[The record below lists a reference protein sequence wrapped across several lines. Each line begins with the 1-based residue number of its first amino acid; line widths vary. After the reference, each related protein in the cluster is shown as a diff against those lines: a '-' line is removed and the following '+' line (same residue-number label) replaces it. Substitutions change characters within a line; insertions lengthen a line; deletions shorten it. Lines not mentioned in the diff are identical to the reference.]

1 MERAMSVEER
11 IRRAEDIYNKR
22 NGGYSRAISNE
33 TSYKKKNK
41 KGTVKRLFM
50 QAFVCLSIYIIFY
63 AVTNREYVFSQDFR
77 KDVGLFFNEK
87 TKISEFYG
95 NAKAF
100 LKSKFN
106 NVNENAEN
114 TNAENTNAENINAE
128 NTENAGA
135 ENKDSVEN
143 KTETTENKDENIGG
157 AQENNEQTNE
167 EQKQV
172 TEEKKEENKEL
183 SEQEQMEKEAKEI
196 KEKIGFIAPIKGR
209 ISSTFG
215 WRNPTTASVPKYH
228 TGVDIAANEG
238 TIIKSATDGK
248 VIMTSSAGD
257 YGNHYQIQIDDV
269 IIVYAHCKKLYL
281 KEGDTVK
288 QGQNIAEVGSTGN
301 STGPHLHFEIRR
313 NGKKI
318 DPQLVVDI

>member
-22 NGGYSRAISNE
+22 NGGYSRTTSNE
-33 TSYKKKNK
+33 ISYKKKNK

-77 KDVGLFFNEK
+77 KDVGVFFNEK

-106 NVNENAEN
+106 NANENAEN
-114 TNAENTNAENINAE
+114 TNAENMNAENINAE

-135 ENKDSVEN
+135 ENKDSTEN

-196 KEKIGFIAPIKGR
+196 KEKISFIAPIKGR

-248 VIMTSSAGD
+248 VIMASSAGD